1 MYQKYHTEAIV
12 LGNRERGESDR
23 VFTLYTEEFGLVRAR
38 ASAVRSEKSRM
49 RYALQNYS
57 RAHVALVRGKQGWRI
72 GGAVS
77 IRGAIGSED
86 NIAAF
91 ARIARLVMR
100 LVAGEERNQ
109 YLFATLQ
116 EAHGA
121 LMQKPCEAWATI
133 ELVCVAR
140 ALHALGYLSTEA
152 METTL
157 FTHTA
162 YAQRDIREAETM
174 QEKLLSSINRAI
186 ADTHL

>member
-1 MYQKYHTEAIV
+1 MYQKYHTEALV
-12 LGNRERGESDR
+12 LGNRERGENDR

-57 RAHVALVRGKQGWRI
+57 RSHVALVRGRHGWRI
-72 GGAVS
+72 GGSVS
-77 IRGAIGSED
+77 IQGATGSRD
-86 NIAAF
+86 GIAAF

-109 YLFATLQ
+109 YLFATLR

-121 LMQKPCEAWATI
+121 LIQKPCDAWATI
-133 ELVCVAR
+133 EIVCVAR
-140 ALHALGYLSTEA
+140 TLHALGYLSTEA
-152 METTL
+152 LKTTL

-162 YAQRDIREAETM
+162 YAEGDIREATTI
-174 QEKLLSSINRAI
+174 QGKLLSSINRAI